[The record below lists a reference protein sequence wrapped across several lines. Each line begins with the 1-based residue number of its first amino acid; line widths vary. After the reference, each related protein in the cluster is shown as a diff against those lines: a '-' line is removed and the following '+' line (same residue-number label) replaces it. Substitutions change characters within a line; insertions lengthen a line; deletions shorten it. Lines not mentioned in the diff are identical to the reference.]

1 MPLIDQTVLEEIRL
15 RCPIED
21 VVSTYVTLKRSGSGY
36 VGLCPF
42 HSEKTPSFTV
52 SPDKGFFHCFGCGVG
67 GDVITFVRRV
77 ENLDYPS
84 AVELLAKRVGIT
96 VKRSESERIDSDRR
110 ERTLAMNREAARY
123 FNNILLTAPEGKK
136 GLDYLLSRGLTMPLI
151 RHFGLGFAPDDFGAF
166 PQYMHRLGYSDAEL
180 SAAYL
185 ARISDKTGHA
195 YSLFRNR
202 VIFPIISPSGDVIA
216 FGGRVMDDSKP
227 KYLNSSDTP
236 AFKKS
241 KNLFALNFA
250 KASCSSQMILCEG
263 YMDVI
268 ALHGAGF
275 TNAVATLGTAITPE
289 QARIFERYTK
299 SVVIC
304 YDADEAGQNAASKAF
319 RLLGEVGVECRIL
332 KVKNAKDPDEYI
344 RKYGAAAFRK
354 LMEGS
359 RSEFDFRFDA
369 IREKY
374 DLSLADDKIKALDE
388 TVALIAGVSSAARR
402 DLHIYATSE
411 IFGVSPDSMRRDVER
426 LRTKRMRTEKR
437 VETQKIMFESAG
449 YNDRVNPDAV
459 KNIRASRAENAVIG
473 ILMIH
478 PEYIGEMKNRNVEFS
493 PDKFVTSFGKKTVA
507 LMLDHSNGSEFD
519 ELSLGEGLTVDEMGR
534 LSKLKLD
541 RQGLSNTF
549 DIMLSCMA
557 TLADAAGKKELDIND
572 MILQKRNKSK
582 NINTNTSTN
591 ININEINEK
600 SEPNG

>member
-1 MPLIDQTVLEEIRL
+1 MGKMPLIDQTVLEEIRL

-110 ERTLAMNREAARY
+110 ERTLAMNKAAARY
-123 FNNILLTAPEGKK
+123 FNNILLNTPEGKQ

-151 RHFGLGFAPDDFGAF
+151 RHFGLGFAPNDFGAF
-166 PQYMHRLGYSDAEL
+166 PQYMHKLGYSDAEL

-250 KASCSSQMILCEG
+250 KASCSAQMILCEG

-289 QARIFERYTK
+289 QARMFERYTK

-369 IREKY
+369 IKEKY

-388 TVALIAGVSSAARR
+388 TVALISSVPSAARR

-437 VETQKIMFESAG
+437 DETQRLMFESAG
-449 YNDRVNPDAV
+449 YNDRVNPDSV
-459 KNIRASRAENAVIG
+459 KNIRASRAEDAVIG

-478 PEYIGEMKNRNVEFS
+478 PEYIGEMKNRNIEFS
-493 PDKFVTSFGKKTVA
+493 PDKFVTSFGKKVVA
-507 LMLDHSNGSEFD
+507 LMLDHSSGSEFD
-519 ELSLGEGLTVDEMGR
+519 AMSLGEGLTVDEMGR

-541 RQGLSNTF
+541 RQDLSNNTF

-572 MILQKRNKSK
+572 MILQKRSK
-582 NINTNTSTN
+582 NKNNNTNSN
-591 ININEINEK
+591 GNG
-600 SEPNG
+600 EPN

>member
-110 ERTLAMNREAARY
+110 ERTLAMNKEAARY

-166 PQYMHRLGYSDAEL
+166 PQYMHRLGFSDAEL

-437 VETQKIMFESAG
+437 DETQKIMFESAG

-459 KNIRASRAENAVIG
+459 KNIRASRAENAVLG

-557 TLADAAGKKELDIND
+557 TLADAAEKKELDIND
-572 MILQKRNKSK
+572 MILKKRNKSK
-582 NINTNTSTN
+582 NTNTNTSTN
-591 ININEINEK
+591 ININEK